1 MIGTALLWF
10 LFFAVFIAVNVI
22 NPFFV
27 KAQVN
32 GPCKKSLALKM
43 AAATGYLVTGGLAM
57 LIARNTGRFALLMLL
72 ALFLSW
78 CGDLFLHLWQHR
90 IFPAIGFL
98 SFLSAHF
105 VFIAAFCSVIH
116 RTAPERGF
124 FSLPEILAVA
134 AFDLFFLLFSAK
146 IGTEVKGWLRIP
158 ILLYATVITTML
170 CKAAVMGASLAASG
184 APHGALAAA
193 VAVAGAALFVASDF
207 TIAILMFNQKYKKNY
222 ALKMFNMVTYF
233 LSVPTLSALILL
245 IR

>member
-1 MIGTALLWF
+1 MTVFLYV
-10 LFFAVFIAVNVI
+10 LFFAFFAAINII

-43 AAATGYLVTGGLAM
+43 AAATGYLITGGLAV

-78 CGDLFLHLWQHR
+78 CGDLFLHLWQSKV
-90 IFPAIGFL
+90 FPAIGFL

-105 VFIAAFCSVIH
+105 VFITAFWSAAKPL
-116 RTAPERGF
+116 APERAF
-124 FSLPEILAVA
+124 FTLPEIAAVA
-134 AFDLFFLLFSAK
+134 AFDVFFLVFSAA
-146 IGTEVKGWLRIP
+146 IGTEVKGLLKIP

-170 CKAAVMGASLAASG
+170 CKAVVLGTVLVRAGAAR
-184 APHGALAAA
+184 GALAAV
-193 VAVAGAALFVASDF
+193 VAIAGAALFVASDF
-207 TIAILMFNQKYKKNY
+207 SIAVLMFNKKYKKNF

-245 IR
+245 VR

>member
-1 MIGTALLWF
+1 MIGTALLWI
-10 LFFAVFIAVNVI
+10 LFFAVFIAINVI

-32 GPCKKSLALKM
+32 GPSKKSLALKM
-43 AAATGYLVTGGLAM
+43 AAATGYLITGGLAM
-57 LIARNTGRFALLMLL
+57 LIAKNTGRFALLMML
-72 ALFLSW
+72 ALVLSW
-78 CGDLFLHLWQHR
+78 CGDLFLHLWQHK

-105 VFIAAFCSVIH
+105 VFIAAFLSVTKA
-116 RTAPERGF
+116 RLPDRGF
-124 FSLPEILAVA
+124 FSWPELAFVA
-134 AFDLFFLLFSAK
+134 AFDVFFLVFSAK
-146 IGTEVKGWLRIP
+146 IGTEVKGLLKLP

-170 CKAAVMGASLAASG
+170 CKAAVMGAALVRTG

-207 TIAILMFNQKYKKNY
+207 TIAILMFNPKYKKNY

-245 IR
+245 VN